1 MAIKNFGT
9 FSKYFTQESV
19 ADIVSNLPKPTT
31 PLMDLLF
38 PANRRVQ
45 KASPFVSVADIQGVT
60 GAVPLVRRDGR
71 SVPIDPSKS
80 TNMLVEVDPIKVSR
94 FLSGKDVNDLISLGN
109 AQTIKATVDENIG
122 YLRDRVSETT
132 EVLCRQALTGK
143 IAYPYATEDGH
154 GGVCEIEL
162 GKPKTLTA
170 ATLKTSSTLADIQG
184 LFEKALTEYQA
195 KVGSAGKPVFLL
207 GATVYNNLITVLSG
221 LSGGFNGYAKWTD
234 TGLVLLGRYEIMSM
248 ALTFVLPGSSEVK
261 SVVADNEI
269 KIIDLANPG
278 KLFYAALDDLEAN
291 LAPLPFFAKTWE
303 EKDPSGVKIVG
314 ESKPLPAIA
323 MSRVAVITVTVK

>member
-9 FSKYFTQESV
+9 FSKCFTQESV

-45 KASPFVSVADIQGVT
+45 KASPFVSVADIKGVT

-71 SVPIDPSKS
+71 SVPIDPTKS

-94 FLSGKDVNDLISLGN
+94 FLSGKDVNDLISFGQ
-109 AQTIKATVDENIG
+109 AQSIQATVEENIG
-122 YLRDRVSETT
+122 YCRDKISETT

-143 IAYPYATEDGH
+143 IAYPYATEDGQ
-154 GGVCEIEL
+154 GGTCEIEL
-162 GKPKTLTA
+162 GKPQTLTA
-170 ATLKTSSTLADIQG
+170 ATLKTNSTLAEIQG

-195 KVGSAGKPVFLL
+195 KVGTAGKPVFML
-207 GATVYNNLITVLSG
+207 GATVYSNLISALSA
-221 LSGGFNGYAKWTD
+221 LNGGFNAFAKWTD

-248 ALTFVLPGSSEVK
+248 ALTFVLPGDKTVY
-261 SVVADNEI
+261 SVVADNQI

>member
-19 ADIVSNLPKPTT
+19 ADIVANLPKPTT

-71 SVPIDPSKS
+71 SVPIDPAKS
-80 TNMLVEVDPIKVSR
+80 TNMWIEVDPIKVSR
-94 FLSGKDVNDLISLGN
+94 FLSAKDVNDLISFGQ
-109 AQTIKATVDENIG
+109 AQTIKATVEENIG
-122 YLRDRVSETT
+122 YLRDRSSETT
-132 EVLCRQALTGK
+132 EVMCRQALTGK

-162 GKPKTLTA
+162 GKPKTLTP
-170 ATLKTSSTLADIQG
+170 ATLKANSTLAEIQG
-184 LFEKALTEYQA
+184 LFEKSLTERQA
-195 KVGSAGKPVFLL
+195 KIGSAVRPVFML
-207 GATVYNNLITVLSG
+207 GATVYNNLITALSS
-221 LSGGFNGYAKWTD
+221 LNGGFNGYAKWTD
-234 TGLVLLGRYEIMSM
+234 IGLVLLGRYEIMSM

-278 KLFYAALDDLEAN
+278 KLFYAALDDLDAN

>member
-19 ADIVSNLPKPTT
+19 ADIVASLPKPTT

-94 FLSGKDVNDLISLGN
+94 FLSGKDVNDLISLGQ

-143 IAYPYATEDGH
+143 ISYPYATQ

-162 GKPKTLTA
+162 GKPKTLTP
-170 ATLKTSSTLADIQG
+170 ATLKANSTLAEIQG
-184 LFEKALTEYQA
+184 VFEKGLTERQA
-195 KVGSAGKPVFLL
+195 KIGSAVKPVFML
-207 GATVYNNLITVLSG
+207 GATVYNNLITALSS
-221 LSGGFNGYAKWTD
+221 LNGGFNGYAKWTD

-278 KLFYAALDDLEAN
+278 KLFYAALDDLDAN